1 MDEKDL
7 KELKEFEEKYK
18 RKTADVNFKSVER
31 VVKALK
37 VIIVGAIVPLILI
50 LALIVVIAFLI
61 IYAYWHVD
69 KESIIG
75 HLEEIYPDKYTVI
88 SKDVNEEGEGYYK
101 IAIKDNEEIV
111 FNGYHEGNNTN
122 IEDSQAHKL
131 KYYFENLDNEEL
143 KKNFIGNE
151 SYYKVNENDSQEF
164 LKYDLKTYISSY
176 EEIDEAVLN
185 CYQMLQYCKEK
196 EIYGYVIFYIY
207 GDYWGGFGQDD
218 EGKNY
223 EELLNREK
231 NNYIKFAMENN
242 IKVNEIPEQDIEKY
256 YKPELTIVLNGEE
269 LEEYNEVNY
278 NYEIGEYE
286 IRYFARVID
295 NVESIEKLL
304 YDRGNVIKL
313 KYNGEEYKLHYDNN
327 QLEKNNI
334 PYVCRISY
342 IEEIFNAKVTYDIEN
357 RKVYIN
363 II

>member
-75 HLEEIYPDKYTVI
+75 HLEKIYPDKYIVI
-88 SKDVNEEGEGYYK
+88 SKDVNEDEEGYYK
-101 IAIKDNEEIV
+101 IAIKGNEEIV

-131 KYYFENLDNEEL
+131 KYYFEHLDNEEL
-143 KKNFIGNE
+143 KQKFVGNE
-151 SYYKVNENDSQEF
+151 EYYKINENDAQEF

-176 EEIDEAVLN
+176 DEIDEAVLN

-207 GDYWGGFGQDD
+207 GNYWGGFGQSD
-218 EGKNY
+218 EDIGY
-223 EELLNREK
+223 EELLVREK
-231 NNYIKFAMENN
+231 NNYIKFAIENN
-242 IKVNEIPEQDIEKY
+242 INIDKIPEQDIEKY
-256 YKPELTIVLNGEE
+256 YKPNLKIVINGQE
-269 LEEYNEVNY
+269 LEEYKEVNY

-286 IRYFARVID
+286 IRYFQRVVDNID
-295 NVESIEKLL
+295 TVEKLL
-304 YDRGNVIKL
+304 YNMGNVIKI
-313 KYNGEEYKLHYDNN
+313 KYNGKEYKLHYDNN
-327 QLEKNNI
+327 ELKKNSI

-342 IEEIFNAKVTYDIEN
+342 IQEIFDTEIEYDLKN
-357 RKVYIN
+357 KKIN
-363 II
+363 ITIY